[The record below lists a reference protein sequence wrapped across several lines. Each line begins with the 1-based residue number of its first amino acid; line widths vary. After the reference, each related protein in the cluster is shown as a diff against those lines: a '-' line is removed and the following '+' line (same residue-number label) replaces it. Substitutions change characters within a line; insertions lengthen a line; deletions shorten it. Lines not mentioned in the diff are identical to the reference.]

1 VYCSGGTYEDGAPTD
16 QQTPNTQSAT
26 YQYADGTELHCDLR
40 TGSVDRPEARGVFVY
55 GSKGWLKVGS
65 DKVEV
70 FFGRKN
76 EPGPTLTSDEKPD
89 SELDLEGTGALR
101 ELHRRRPVASVG
113 QSACPARGGPLSS
126 TLCHLGNISYRVGR
140 SLKFDGAS
148 ERFVDDEQANA
159 LLGRTYRAPYSLPV
173 KS

>member
-1 VYCSGGTYEDGAPTD
+1 
-16 QQTPNTQSAT
+16 
-26 YQYADGTELHCDLR
+26 
-40 TGSVDRPEARGVFVY
+40 
-55 GSKGWLKVGS
+55 VGS

-89 SELDLEGTGALR
+89 SELDLEGQAHFENFIAAVRSRQSDT
-101 ELHRRRPVASVG
+101 LHAPIEEG
-113 QSACPARGGPLSS
+113 HFSS
-126 TLCHLGNISYRVGR
+126 TLCHLGNISYRLGR
-140 SLKFDGAS
+140 SLRFDGAS

-159 LLGRTYRAPYSLPV
+159 LLGRTYRAPYSLPL